1 MTARTNGS
9 PVGVKAIDHVT
20 IVVKDLEKSTRFY
33 TEVLGMRQVDRP
45 AFGFPGAW
53 FQAGTT
59 KVHMNVE
66 SEEAGQAGI
75 RFHGGTR
82 LSRGF
87 HYAFEVASCDEAAE
101 RLEQLGVPVL
111 EGPRARPDGA
121 RQLYIHDP
129 DGHLVELFSMPR
141 ILST

>member
-1 MTARTNGS
+1 MTATTNGS
-9 PVGVKAIDHVT
+9 SVGVKAIDHIT
-20 IVVKDLEKSTRFY
+20 IVVKQLDRSIKFY

-53 FQAGTT
+53 CQAGTT
-59 KVHMNVE
+59 QIHMNVE
-66 SEEAGQAGI
+66 SDEAGQAGI

-82 LSRGF
+82 MSRGF
-87 HYAFEVASCDEAAE
+87 HYAFEVASCDAAAE
-101 RLEQLGVPVL
+101 RLEQLGVEVL

-129 DGHLVELFSMPR
+129 DEHLVELFSVPK
-141 ILST
+141 